1 MILRWLII
9 TWPIDDPETI
19 TRWSL
24 DDHKMIISWSWD
36 DPEMINHYTIVRC
49 FKTTNLFS
57 STRKSSGM
65 PLQNLV
71 DQNFGKD
78 GIFRRNFRLFHRL
91 LASAETEQVPVGF
104 WKLKI
109 EVCAS
114 KCVKVR
120 QNASKC
126 IKMCKNGYKCMKMH
140 QFVSKCIKM
149 RQNAS
154 LFKPFTKF

>member
-24 DDHKMIISWSWD
+24 DDPEMIISWSLDDHKMIISWSLD

-49 FKTTNLFS
+49 FKTTNLLS

-65 PLQNLV
+65 PLHNLV

-91 LASAETEQVPVGF
+91 LATAETEQVPVGF
-104 WKLKI
+104 WKLKNGNL
-109 EVCAS
+109 
-114 KCVKVR
+114 CVSVKMR
-120 QNASKC
+120 QNMSKYV
-126 IKMCKNGYKCMKMH
+126 KM
-140 QFVSKCIKM
+140 QKM
-149 RQNAS
+149 RQNA
-154 LFKPFTKF
+154 